1 MTATATATAAPQAT
15 TALQTPPVSEA
26 RPETLGLSR
35 PRLQAMS
42 DAFKREIDKG
52 TVPG

>member
-1 MTATATATAAPQAT
+1 MTTTATAIAASQAT
-15 TALQTPPVSEA
+15 IATDTPSLPEA

-42 DAFKREIDKG
+42 DAF
-52 TVPG
+52 